1 MSLKFKN
8 YRANYIKTAFFYVFF
23 VVFLASCAQLQNIS
37 DNTENYG
44 SEDEKERVLN
54 KKVENRD
61 INLPSGSSIL
71 DNESGFSLADIF
83 SGSSS
88 SVGNLNGNS
97 LSFSVSLDKVSFMPL
112 LSVDSSSGMIVTDWY
127 SLDNGNT
134 RIKINIRVLDQDLTD
149 NSISVALFSQTLNN
163 GQWEDNGINKEQ
175 SLKIKNSILSSARDL
190 KIASE
195 L

>member
-1 MSLKFKN
+1 
-8 YRANYIKTAFFYVFF
+8 
-23 VVFLASCAQLQNIS
+23 
-37 DNTENYG
+37 
-44 SEDEKERVLN
+44 
-54 KKVENRD
+54 
-61 INLPSGSSIL
+61 
-71 DNESGFSLADIF
+71 
-83 SGSSS
+83 
-88 SVGNLNGNS
+88 
-97 LSFSVSLDKVSFMPL
+97 MPL

>member
-1 MSLKFKN
+1 MSSKFKN
-8 YRANYIKTAFFYVFF
+8 YRANYIKIAFFYVFF
-23 VVFLASCAQLQNIS
+23 VVFLTSCAQLQNIS

>member
-1 MSLKFKN
+1 MSSKFKN
-8 YRANYIKTAFFYVFF
+8 YRPNYIKIAFFYVFF
-23 VVFLASCAQLQNIS
+23 VVFLTSCAQLQNIS

>member
-8 YRANYIKTAFFYVFF
+8 YRANYIKIAFFYVFF
-23 VVFLASCAQLQNIS
+23 VVFLTSCAQLQNIS

>member
-1 MSLKFKN
+1 MSSKFKN
-8 YRANYIKTAFFYVFF
+8 YRANYIKIAFFYVFF
-23 VVFLASCAQLQNIS
+23 VVFLTSCAQLQNIS

-127 SLDNGNT
+127 SDGSSENESVKISVRFLSNEIRSDALD
-134 RIKINIRVLDQDLTD
+134 INIFLKFHSIKPLTSNVLKK
-149 NSISVALFSQTLNN
+149 SHI
-163 GQWEDNGINKEQ
+163 
-175 SLKIKNSILSSARDL
+175 
-190 KIASE
+190 
-195 L
+195 